1 MSPRTSLAARVSFAS
16 LVSAALAAAIAS
28 IVACGFAEALLTSAT
43 DRSLQAAAGE
53 LARELDRPGHAP
65 IETLIRDEQDEG
77 TSAGIRFSVVGP
89 TGETLGGDVGGGRF
103 GDGCAT
109 VDSLR
114 LCAVSTGTGTRV
126 IAGTLHSSRIGL
138 FAIAALAA
146 AALAALVAWALG
158 RVLARR
164 ALLPLVRLQDRI
176 AALRLESAPNAS
188 TGPSA
193 KLGESEG
200 VAEVDALRTA
210 VELLHARMM
219 DALAHSSR
227 FAANA
232 AHELRTPLTIV
243 RAELEL
249 LAESAPGS
257 PSEPAESNDNSDTRE
272 AVDRVGAPS
281 ARPRESIRRALRKVQ
296 HLQDLT
302 ERLLLLA
309 TPETEDD
316 ARELVSLRDVVED
329 TVLDLDA
336 ADRGRV
342 TVEPGDD
349 VLVRGDAAALG
360 IVVSNGVS
368 NALKFGARV
377 AIEVTAKDKSAV
389 LAIDDDGPGV
399 SEDDRSKMFEPF
411 ARGDGTN
418 APGHGIGLALVAH
431 VAKRHRGSARLA
443 PTRKWPSGTRLEVKL
458 PISEV

>member
-1 MSPRTSLAARVSFAS
+1 MSARSSLAARVSFAS
-16 LVSAALAAAIAS
+16 LVSAALAAAVAS

-53 LARELDRPGHAP
+53 LGRELDRPGHAP
-65 IETLIRDEQDEG
+65 IETVIRDEQDEA

-89 TGETLGGDVGGGRF
+89 TGETLGGDVRAGRF

-114 LCAVSTGTGTRV
+114 ICAVTTGTGVRV
-126 IAGTLHSSRIGL
+126 MAGTLHSSRIGL
-138 FAIAALAA
+138 FAIAAIAA
-146 AALAALVAWALG
+146 AALAALGAWALG

-188 TGPSA
+188 SGEA
-193 KLGESEG
+193 ARLGESEG

-210 VELLHARMM
+210 VELLHTRMM

-249 LAESAPGS
+249 LAENAPGS
-257 PSEPAESNDNSDTRE
+257 TSEPTETRDPNEARE
-272 AVDRVGAPS
+272 AIDTDGAPS

-296 HLQDLT
+296 HLQELT

-309 TPETEDD
+309 APETEDD

-329 TVLDLDA
+329 TVLDLDEG
-336 ADRGRV
+336 DRGRV

-368 NALKFGARV
+368 NALKFGTRV
-377 AIEVTAKDKSAV
+377 AIEVTAEAKTAV

-399 SEDDRSKMFEPF
+399 SEENRSKMFEPF
-411 ARGDGTN
+411 ARGQG
-418 APGHGIGLALVAH
+418 ARVPGHGIGLALVAH
-431 VAKRHRGSARLA
+431 VAKRHRGSAHLS
-443 PTRKWPSGTRLEVKL
+443 PTQRWPIGTRLEVRL
-458 PISEV
+458 PISDV